1 MCAPVGNVII
11 FSKED
16 IYKAFCHLI
25 FLYKK
30 ISRCLRLVLVNAK
43 AKTIIKSVNAVSKGT
58 VHAVGNEYPALNRLL
73 MGTWHMAVLVNQPE
87 FPTSECKVVPD
98 LTNTLT

>member
-1 MCAPVGNVII
+1 MCVPVGNVIL

-16 IYKAFCHLI
+16 IYKAFCRLI

-30 ISRCLRLVLVNAK
+30 ISRCLQLVLVNAI

-58 VHAVGNEYPALNRLL
+58 VHAVG
-73 MGTWHMAVLVNQPE
+73 
-87 FPTSECKVVPD
+87 K
-98 LTNTLT
+98 

>member
-1 MCAPVGNVII
+1 MCVPVGNVII

-25 FLYKK
+25 FLYK
-30 ISRCLRLVLVNAK
+30 ISRCLQLVLVNAK

-58 VHAVGNEYPALNRLL
+58 VHAVG
-73 MGTWHMAVLVNQPE
+73 
-87 FPTSECKVVPD
+87 K
-98 LTNTLT
+98 